1 MTGHNPIPHPALAL
15 AVCFFAVMILVQQ
28 RLNADPPKPVD
39 DIAFFEAKVRP
50 ILVEHCYE
58 CHSEAADELQGGLR
72 LDTRAGVRLGG
83 DSGPAVVPGDPSK
96 SLLLS
101 AIRHISVKMPPEGKL
116 SEAAISDIEDWIKK
130 GAPDP
135 RDGAA
140 TFSGPSFD
148 LALAREFWAF
158 QPIRNHELPA
168 VQNVG
173 WPQTAVDNFI
183 LAKLESSGLQP
194 ALPADKLD
202 LCRRVYF
209 DLHGLPASPQQV
221 DAFVN
226 NESPD
231 AYSRMVDQLL
241 ASPRYGERWGQ
252 HWLDVVRFAETE
264 GFEYDR
270 AIPGAWRFRDFVIQ
284 SFNDGK
290 PIDEFLREQIA
301 GDEIDNADTKL
312 LVAAGFHRLGAVR
325 RNAGNQ
331 EVAGSRNEVLTERT
345 DIIGSAILGLTIGC
359 ARCHNHKFDSI
370 SQKDYYRLQAYF
382 AASQEADIPT
392 VSEEIRKQW
401 EKETAAIQR
410 QIDDLKTQLETQ
422 STDEQKPTRSK
433 LESLDK
439 ALPAPLSS
447 IGSIKNDFEKATPI
461 HVLRRG
467 EWALPGDLVSA
478 APPAVFGMDYELGES
493 DRSHPR
499 SALARW
505 LTDPLNPLTP
515 RVFAN
520 RVWLNHFGRG
530 LVATPNDFGRNG
542 QNPSHLELLDYLA
555 AFLVRHEWQLKPL
568 HRLIVM
574 SSTYQ
579 QASSNVPSGSTA
591 LAAGDSIDPNNTLH
605 WHFNARRL
613 SAEEIRDSMLT
624 VSGQMN
630 HAVGGPSV
638 MLPVDKDLVAQL
650 YKVTQWQVTVAQ
662 SERMRRSIYLL
673 AKRNLR
679 LPFMDVFDQPT
690 LQSSCSRRQQS
701 THAPQALEL
710 LNGPIANQMADAFAE
725 RLQREAW
732 GQVEPTIDL
741 AFRWTTGRSPNYDE
755 LRLVT
760 SFLKENSLREL
771 AIAMFNLNSFLY
783 IR

>member
-1 MTGHNPIPHPALAL
+1 MVVSGRPFSFRDL
-15 AVCFFAVMILVQQ
+15 AVCLIAVAVAGQQ
-28 RLNADPPKPVD
+28 RLNADSPHPTD

-50 ILVEHCYE
+50 LLVEHCYE
-58 CHSEAADELQGGLR
+58 CHSEAAAELQSGLR

-83 DSGPAVVPGDPSK
+83 DSGPAVVPGEPSK
-96 SLLLS
+96 SLMLS
-101 AIRHISVKMPPEGKL
+101 AIRHIGVKMPPEGKL
-116 SEAAISDIEDWIKK
+116 SEAAISDIEEWIRK

-140 TFSGPSFD
+140 TFLGPSFD
-148 LALAREFWAF
+148 LAQARKFWAF
-158 QPIRNHELPA
+158 QPIRDHDLPA

-183 LAKLESSGLQP
+183 LAKLESNGLQP
-194 ALPADKLD
+194 ASPADKWE

-209 DLHGLPASPQQV
+209 DLHGLPPSPQQV
-221 DAFVN
+221 NAFVN
-226 NESPD
+226 NDLPD
-231 AYSRMVDQLL
+231 AYSRLVDQLL

-270 AIPGAWRFRDFVIQ
+270 AIPGAWRFRDYVIQ

-290 PIDEFLREQIA
+290 PIDVFLREQIA
-301 GDEIDNADTKL
+301 GDEIDNEDTQL
-312 LVAAGFHRLGAVR
+312 LIAAGFHRLGAVR

-345 DIIGSAILGLTIGC
+345 DIIGSAILGLTLGC

-392 VSEEIRKQW
+392 VSEETRKKW
-401 EKETAAIQR
+401 EKETAPIQR
-410 QIDDLKTQLETQ
+410 QIDELKTQLETQ
-422 STDEQKPTRSK
+422 SIDEQKATRAK

-447 IGSIKNDFEKATPI
+447 IGSIANDFEKATPI

-467 EWALPGDLVSA
+467 EWALPGELVSA
-478 APPAVFGMDYELGES
+478 SPPAVFGIESELGES

-499 SALARW
+499 SALAIW

-542 QNPSHLELLDYLA
+542 QVPSHPELLDTLA
-555 AFLVRHEWQLKPL
+555 AFLVRNDWQLKPL

-579 QASSNVPSGSTA
+579 QASSSALSVPTA
-591 LAAGDSIDPNNTLH
+591 LTAGDSIDPNNTLH
-605 WHFNARRL
+605 WHFNERRL

-624 VSGQMN
+624 VSEQMN
-630 HAVGGPSV
+630 YAVGGPSI
-638 MLPVDKDLVAQL
+638 MLPVDKELVAQL
-650 YKVTQWQVTVAQ
+650 YKVSQWQVTASQ

-690 LQSSCSRRQQS
+690 LQSSCSRREQS

-710 LNGPIANQMADAFAE
+710 LNGPIANQMADAFAQ
-725 RLQREAW
+725 RLLRETG
-732 GQVEPTIDL
+732 GQVEPAIDL
-741 AFRWTTGRSPNYDE
+741 AFRWTTGRSPNSDE
-755 LRLVT
+755 RRLAT
-760 SFLKENSLREL
+760 SFLRENSLREL

-783 IR
+783 VR